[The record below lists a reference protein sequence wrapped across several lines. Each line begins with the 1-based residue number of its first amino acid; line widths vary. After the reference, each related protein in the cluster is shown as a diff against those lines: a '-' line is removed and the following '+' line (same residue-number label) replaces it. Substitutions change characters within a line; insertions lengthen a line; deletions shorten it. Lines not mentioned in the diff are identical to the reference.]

1 MSIASVTVD
10 SFQKRIF
17 CVTAT
22 VLQFLK
28 SKNIAWFLLLS
39 LQDVVRC
46 AASCP
51 QGGALGYGRHWAFSP
66 SLIVRNSSAFYV
78 KIQIF

>member
-17 CVTAT
+17 CVTFT

-28 SKNIAWFLLLS
+28 AKISHGFYFCPYRTWLDMLYDVLRALPWAMEAIGLS
-39 LQDVVRC
+39 AR
-46 AASCP
+46 
-51 QGGALGYGRHWAFSP
+51 R
-66 SLIVRNSSAFYV
+66 
-78 KIQIF
+78 